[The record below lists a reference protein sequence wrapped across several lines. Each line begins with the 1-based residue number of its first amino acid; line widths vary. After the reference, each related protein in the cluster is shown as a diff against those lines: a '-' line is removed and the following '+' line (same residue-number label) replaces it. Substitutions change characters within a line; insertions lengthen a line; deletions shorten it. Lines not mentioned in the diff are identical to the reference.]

1 MHRQAREPII
11 TLELIKLE
19 RRQAIE
25 RARRGHTEPPQVAG
39 RRRCSR
45 QRPPA

>member
-1 MHRQAREPII
+1 MHRQARERII
-11 TLELIKLE
+11 TLELMKLE

-25 RARRGHTEPPQVAG
+25 RARRAQREPPPVTGG
-39 RRRCSR
+39 RRSAR